1 MSGLCDLMSKQAAGD
16 QNNGEDGDK
25 DNDHGDDE
33 HNGDGDDDGDDGGSV
48 SFVIDRIGSRNA

>member
-16 QNNGEDGDK
+16 QNNGEDG
-25 DNDHGDDE
+25 DE